1 MEINPTISTS
11 YRLEEKLKSEEITP
25 RQVVNGSFDWVQEQ
39 IIPEKTTCFI
49 EEVRW
54 KKMND

>member
-1 MEINPTISTS
+1 MEAQ
-11 YRLEEKLKSEEITP
+11 LKLEEITP
-25 RQVVNGSFDWVQEQ
+25 RQVVPGSFDWIQEQ

-49 EEVRW
+49 DSVRW